1 MAEVKYRG
9 FFEYQAANRCITN
22 GPTNTAKVNRIDSV
36 GLGITK
42 SSIELHAQPIIHI
55 WMPGATQTGCTF
67 FRLKLSLAGVV
78 IQ

>member
-1 MAEVKYRG
+1 MAEMKYRG
-9 FFEYQAANRCITN
+9 FFEYQAANRCIAS
-22 GPTNTAKVNRIDSV
+22 GPATKARVNRIDSV

-55 WMPGATQTGCTF
+55 WIPGATQTGCTF
-67 FRLKLSLAGVV
+67 FRLKLSQAGVV